1 MIDASN
7 NISAGLDAL
16 VVATAFAGA
25 DRVSTQGNLISLSTP
40 RLADGSTAAEFKD
53 LTDGY
58 WSGDVRVQFNAVW
71 TI

>member
-1 MIDASN
+1 
-7 NISAGLDAL
+7 
-16 VVATAFAGA
+16 VATAFAGA
-25 DRVSTQGNLISLSTP
+25 DRVSTQGNFDFTIDSATS
-40 RLADGSTAAEFKD
+40 DGSTSAEFND

>member
-1 MIDASN
+1 
-7 NISAGLDAL
+7 
-16 VVATAFAGA
+16 
-25 DRVSTQGNLISLSTP
+25 
-40 RLADGSTAAEFKD
+40 D

>member
-1 MIDASN
+1 GNFDFTID
-7 NISAGLDAL
+7 SA
-16 VVATAFAGA
+16 T
-25 DRVSTQGNLISLSTP
+25 S
-40 RLADGSTAAEFKD
+40 DGSTAAEFKD